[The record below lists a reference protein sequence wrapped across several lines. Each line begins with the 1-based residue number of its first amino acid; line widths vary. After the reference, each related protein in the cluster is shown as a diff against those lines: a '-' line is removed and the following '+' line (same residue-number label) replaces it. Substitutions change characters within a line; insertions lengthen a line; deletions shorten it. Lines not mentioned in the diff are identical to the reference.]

1 MSGAL
6 ASLIAVYKR
15 GTQKVGSVSISN
27 SGRYNPTPSAVTFTG
42 GGGNGA
48 AATISA
54 ISAGNI
60 QTGSVTN
67 IFGSQT
73 GGYYTMT
80 SSAPTVSFSAGGGSS
95 ATATANF
102 GSGKVIRITGPART
116 TSVSGSLTFSGGGGS
131 GAAANFVGYAARI
144 TYSGLNV
151 TNNGSGYTSAPTVSF
166 SGGPSVV
173 NNYPTATANIS
184 GGQVVSISFSVD
196 GDQVVDQYSDFYQL
210 PNISITGGGGSGA
223 TATWGNNTVVNII
236 DYWAVASTN
245 TIFTPSNGIT
255 NTGSGYTSAPTV
267 TVPNLVTGS
276 LTAEIGREVSSI
288 TLNTGGSGYYG
299 SPYFNLALS
308 GGTAVSGFSPS
319 HNWYAGGDWYDYS
332 TITLI
337 SVTNGG
343 TGYTGVPTVGF
354 TGGGVIVPA
363 VATANMIPE

>member
-27 SGRYNPTPSAVTFTG
+27 GGRYNPTPSAVTFTG

-54 ISAGNI
+54 ISTGNI
-60 QTGSVTN
+60 QTGSVGN

-80 SSAPTVSFSAGGGSS
+80 SSAPTVSFANGGGTG
-95 ATATANF
+95 ATGTANF
-102 GSGKVIRITGPART
+102 GLGEVVGVSGDART
-116 TSVSGSLTFSGGGGS
+116 TTRTGSFTFSGGGGS
-131 GAAANFVGYAARI
+131 GAAGTYSGGPARI
-144 TYSGLNV
+144 TYTGLNI

-166 SGGPSVV
+166 SGGPAVV

-184 GGQVVSISFSVD
+184 GGQVVSISFSVA
-196 GDQVVDQYSDFYQL
+196 GDQIVDQFFDLGYQL
-210 PNISITGGGGSGA
+210 PTVSITGGGGSGA
-223 TATWGNNTVVNII
+223 TATWGNGTTITEL
-236 DYWAVASTN
+236 DYWA
-245 TIFTPSNGIT
+245 IGNGGSPQIT
-255 NTGSGYTSAPTV
+255 NPGSGYTSAPTV
-267 TVPNLVTGS
+267 TIPNTVTGS
-276 LTAEIGREVSSI
+276 LTATIGRKVTSI